1 MLKIGLGISGSALYG
16 LHKYNPYTDQFTV
29 YQQDHLPGSLSHSSV
44 FSVYIDAQETIWVG
58 TYYGGVNYFNAE
70 REIFAHYTDN
80 PLRKECLNYSFV
92 GNLAEDKE
100 GNIWIC
106 TEGED

>member
-1 MLKIGLGISGSALYG
+1 MG

-70 REIFAHYTDN
+70 G
-80 PLRKECLNYSFV
+80 KYSLIIRITLC
-92 GNLAEDKE
+92 GRNA
-100 GNIWIC
+100 
-106 TEGED
+106 